1 MLTIETI
8 NICNNACIIC
18 PYTVHTRAR
27 KTMTMAI
34 FRKLVDEY
42 ASIGGGPISLT
53 PMMGEVFLDKLLP
66 QRLLLLRAR
75 PEITTISATTNAT
88 MARRYD
94 DAKLAEILSAFDR
107 ILVSVYGLDRD
118 EFQTMS
124 QCDDY
129 ELMIEQLVRLVA
141 LSKPN
146 TVHVGMRLLK
156 KRPAEDIDSWESDI
170 ARRAGVQRL
179 QVHNRTF
186 EFQNWNYFDVTQP
199 LPHDATWAP
208 LATNSHQC
216 LVPFIAFQ
224 ALVDGTISFC
234 HCADYDGNPGLTLG
248 NVKDTSFIEI
258 LSGDKIKRLWRW
270 DRYGVP
276 ELCRS
281 CNFHRPV
288 ELVKHIP
295 WVYDDPNR
303 FLGG

>member
-27 KTMTMAI
+27 KTMSMAI
-34 FRKLVDEY
+34 FQKIVNEY
-42 ASIGGGPISLT
+42 ISIGGGPLSLT

-66 QRLLLLRAR
+66 KRLLLLRAS

-88 MARRYD
+88 MARRYSD
-94 DAKLAEILSAFDR
+94 TKLTEVLSAFDR
-107 ILVSVYGLDRD
+107 ILVSVYGLDRN
-118 EFQTMS
+118 EFNAMARR
-124 QCDDY
+124 DDY
-129 ELMIEQLVRLVA
+129 ELMIEQLVRLLT

-146 TVHVGMRLLK
+146 TVHIAMRLLK
-156 KRPAEDIDSWESDI
+156 KRPPDEITTWESDV
-170 ARRAGVQRL
+170 ARRAGIQNL
-179 QVHNRTF
+179 QVHSRVT

-208 LATNSHQC
+208 PVTTSHQC
-216 LVPFIAFQ
+216 LVPLIAFQ

-234 HCADYDGNPGLTLG
+234 HCADYEGNPGLGLG
-248 NVKDTSFIEI
+248 NVKDVSFIEI
-258 LSGDKIKRLWRW
+258 LSSDKIRRLWRW
-270 DRYGVP
+270 DRYGIP
-276 ELCRS
+276 DLCRS

-288 ELVKHIP
+288 DLVKNIP
-295 WVYDDPNR
+295 WVYNDPNR